1 VLTRLTLRAQP
12 LRLLILGLLLFP
24 LSACQDPPQAPL
36 AAAVNPLP
44 APKAMPK
51 ESPLELVWPQSGAY
65 TGAYIDFGEAED
77 TVTLEAIEGFA
88 AKVNK
93 HQAVIASSSFWG
105 EQSFPTKNMQLIHR
119 YGAIPLLFW
128 SPWDRPYQQSLPPD
142 RFSLNAILEGKWDDY
157 IDRWADEA
165 KSFGQPLLV
174 AWGLEMNGTWFPWSG
189 WFYGGGKQITG
200 SNPPRFKGP
209 ELYKRAYHYV
219 IDRVRAR
226 GVSNISW
233 GFHINHYT
241 SPHQDWNMP
250 ANYYPGDDYVDWIGA
265 SVYGMQFAW
274 QGWGQFQDNFD
285 ESYQQLCDLHPDKPV
300 VVAEWGVGEFP
311 KKGNKAEWL
320 TRAFSDFK
328 QRYPRVRVAVY
339 WNERWQNADESY
351 SNLRLN
357 SSPEALQ
364 AYRQGIADSYW
375 LDRPQYR
382 PRSE

>member
-1 VLTRLTLRAQP
+1 MLIRHNRLA
-12 LRLLILGLLLFP
+12 RLLQLLLFALLLLP
-24 LSACQDPPQAPL
+24 LGGCQER
-36 AAAVNPLP
+36 AAAPPSVAA
-44 APKAMPK
+44 APQKTPK
-51 ESPLELVWPQSGAY
+51 ELVWPQSGAY
-65 TGAYIDFGEAED
+65 TGAYVDFGEAED
-77 TVTLEAIEGFA
+77 TVTLEAIDGFA
-88 AKVNK
+88 AKVGK

-105 EQSFPTKNMQLIHR
+105 EQTFPSKNMRLIHN
-119 YGAIPLLFW
+119 YGALPLLFW
-128 SPWDRPYQQSLPPD
+128 SPWDRPYEQGLPPD
-142 RFSLNAILEGKWDDY
+142 RFGLEAILEGKWDNY
-157 IDRWADEA
+157 IDHWADEA
-165 KSFGQPLLV
+165 KAFGEPLLV

-189 WFYGGGKQITG
+189 WFYGGGKPIAG

-241 SPHQDWNMP
+241 SPHEDWNLP

-274 QGWGQFQDNFD
+274 QGWGQFHHNFD

-339 WNERWQNADESY
+339 WNERWQNQDESY
-351 SNLRLN
+351 SNLRVY

-364 AYRQGIADSYW
+364 AYRQGVADPYW

-382 PRSE
+382 PSSE